1 MNLIQ
6 LCNLFTSKSC
16 FNQLNSL
23 PSTLISLLSSFTFFF
38 FFSDLFHFWPHGF
51 ISLQKHFFVHSNQE
65 FTHDTHGIGGVGW
78 VVIVVAGG
86 EQNKQVLGI
95 GV

>member
-6 LCNLFTSKSC
+6 LCNLSTSNSC
-16 FNQLNSL
+16 FNQLNTL

-38 FFSDLFHFWPHGF
+38 FFPDPFHFWPHGF
-51 ISLQKHFFVHSNQE
+51 ISLPKCFFVHSKQE
-65 FTHDTHGIGGVGW
+65 FTHDTYGIGGVGW
-78 VVIVVAGG
+78 VIIVVAGG
-86 EQNKQVLGI
+86 EQNKQVHGI